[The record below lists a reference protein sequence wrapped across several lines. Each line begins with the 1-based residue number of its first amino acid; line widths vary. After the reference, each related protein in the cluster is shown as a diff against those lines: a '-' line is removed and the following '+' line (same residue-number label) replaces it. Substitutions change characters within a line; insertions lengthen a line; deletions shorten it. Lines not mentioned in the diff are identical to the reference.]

1 MFLLETIFFKL
12 FLVEASFDKMK
23 LPFIFS
29 VSGGGNN
36 YHENS
41 FDQDDFDTENQDE
54 IGNENAETFFE
65 EYLWM
70 ENEEEFDK
78 TELQR
83 LEEEALMRECME
95 NMQEDGYDN
104 DEMVDNDIGF
114 WPSQSE

>member
-1 MFLLETIFFKL
+1 
-12 FLVEASFDKMK
+12 MK

-29 VSGGGNN
+29 VSGG
-36 YHENS
+36 HEAT

-54 IGNENAETFFE
+54 ISSENAETSFE

-78 TELQR
+78 SELQR

-95 NMQEDGYDN
+95 NMQEDGYDS
-104 DEMVDNDIGF
+104 DEMIDSDNGF
-114 WPSQSE
+114 WPSQNE

>member
-1 MFLLETIFFKL
+1 
-12 FLVEASFDKMK
+12 MK

-29 VSGGGNN
+29 ASGGGNS
-36 YHENS
+36 YHETS

-54 IGNENAETFFE
+54 NGSENTENFE

-95 NMQEDGYDN
+95 NMQDDGYDN
-104 DEMVDNDIGF
+104 DEMIDGDSVHWATSN
-114 WPSQSE
+114 E

>member
-1 MFLLETIFFKL
+1 MVSAAE
-12 FLVEASFDKMK
+12 KMK

-29 VSGGGNN
+29 VSGGGNS
-36 YHENS
+36 YHEAS
-41 FDQDDFDTENQDE
+41 FDQDDFDTENQDD
-54 IGNENAETFFE
+54 IGSDNAETSFE

-95 NMQEDGYDN
+95 NMQDDGYDN
-104 DEMVDNDIGF
+104 DEMLDNDNSL
-114 WPSQSE
+114 WSSQIE